1 MSGETIPVSQDEPNG
16 EQRRSARTPTKT
28 VTYGRRT
35 TTAATAQEI
44 RESPKAAKPRA
55 APKAKATPARTT
67 PTPVKQETTSH
78 TPSKGEEEEE
88 TPKAMPAR
96 PRTPAKKDDETPR
109 SGKRVAASLAA
120 VRSAKKPRTSLPS
133 FDTEAFGSPTGDLS
147 SDVFRANE
155 RLRRQREAR
164 NFTFEG
170 DAHAPRT
177 TRSGRVVATR
187 DYGRDDTEDTEDT
200 ERDEYGGLAEPEEPE
215 VEDDGGLR
223 LDLSLPI
230 SRSESPSVTPLPASA
245 RQHVLRM
252 LSTLT
257 GTEREW
263 EPSEK
268 EGEKKNEAL
277 QGLVALLCGTV
288 ERGEGNSAL
297 VTGPRGV
304 GKTRT
309 VERALRLLPTGKN
322 APIVVRLSG
331 HAQTDDR
338 RAIREIGRQIAEGE
352 GRAAEDE
359 DEPTDADAGDAAYAP
374 TTLPSHL
381 LALLTT
387 PSPRAIIIVIDEFDL
402 FTEHARQ
409 ALLYCLLDVVQ
420 SVQTGPVER
429 TPRGLAV
436 IGLTAR
442 VDTLLL
448 LEKRVKSRFSHRVW
462 RISSPL
468 APGERG
474 WRQLLRATLIP
485 WDEKRLDKD
494 RAMRQWQEDWAFA
507 VDMLLEHDTVSANLE
522 RLAGLTTDVRLLYR
536 PFVAPVA
543 AVLGGRLDFLS
554 VPGVAAS
561 VRAQL
566 ELGGWS
572 TGPQTAGRKLGAIDI
587 AAKLRGLP
595 APALGIL
602 IVAKHLAYAG
612 RTEFSLAQ
620 VEDEYARFA
629 RSRLV
634 GSGRARWPLA
644 LLRRAFHQCRA
655 LGLLAPAGPASA
667 GPRFA
672 KVRAALPVHDVV
684 AFFRNDGGQAL
695 GPELAGWGKMSGG
708 HV

>member
-1 MSGETIPVSQDEPNG
+1 
-16 EQRRSARTPTKT
+16 
-28 VTYGRRT
+28 
-35 TTAATAQEI
+35 
-44 RESPKAAKPRA
+44 
-55 APKAKATPARTT
+55 
-67 PTPVKQETTSH
+67 
-78 TPSKGEEEEE
+78 
-88 TPKAMPAR
+88 
-96 PRTPAKKDDETPR
+96 
-109 SGKRVAASLAA
+109 
-120 VRSAKKPRTSLPS
+120 
-133 FDTEAFGSPTGDLS
+133 
-147 SDVFRANE
+147 
-155 RLRRQREAR
+155 
-164 NFTFEG
+164 
-170 DAHAPRT
+170 
-177 TRSGRVVATR
+177 
-187 DYGRDDTEDTEDT
+187 
-200 ERDEYGGLAEPEEPE
+200 
-215 VEDDGGLR
+215 
-223 LDLSLPI
+223 
-230 SRSESPSVTPLPASA
+230 
-245 RQHVLRM
+245 
-252 LSTLT
+252 
-257 GTEREW
+257 
-263 EPSEK
+263 
-268 EGEKKNEAL
+268 
-277 QGLVALLCGTV
+277 
-288 ERGEGNSAL
+288 
-297 VTGPRGV
+297 
-304 GKTRT
+304 
-309 VERALRLLPTGKN
+309 
-322 APIVVRLSG
+322 LSG

-338 RAIREIGRQIAEGE
+338 RAIREMGRQIAEGE

-359 DEPTDADAGDAAYAP
+359 EEVVDADAGDAAYAP

-381 LALLTT
+381 LALLTA
-387 PSPRAIIIVIDEFDL
+387 PSPRAIIVVIDEFDL

-420 SVQTGPVER
+420 AVQTGPVES
-429 TPRGLAV
+429 TPRGIAV

-462 RISSPL
+462 RVTSPL
-468 APGERG
+468 TPGGRG
-474 WRQLLRATLIP
+474 WRPLLRAALIP

-507 VDMLLEHDTVSANLE
+507 VDMLLEHDTVAASLE
-522 RLAGLTTDVRLLYR
+522 RLAGLTTDVRLLFR

-543 AVLGGRLDFLS
+543 SVLAGRLDFLS

-572 TGPQTAGRKLGAIDI
+572 TGPQKPGAKLGAIDI

-595 APALGIL
+595 APALGVL

-634 GSGRARWPLA
+634 GSGCARWPLA
-644 LLRRAFHQCRA
+644 LIRGAFHQCRA

-672 KVRAALPVHDVV
+672 KVRMALPTHEIV